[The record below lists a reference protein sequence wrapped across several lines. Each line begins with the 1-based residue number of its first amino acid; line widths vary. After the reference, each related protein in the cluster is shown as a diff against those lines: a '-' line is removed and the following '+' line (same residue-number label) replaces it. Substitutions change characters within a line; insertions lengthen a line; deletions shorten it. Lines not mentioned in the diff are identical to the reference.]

1 MASWFPLELDL
12 DVYIVASKKGFT
24 TNELALEWLKHY
36 IKHLDARP
44 NLEWKIL
51 LMDNYRSHETREF
64 IMLANEHYILPYP
77 LLAYMTYCIQPL
89 DVSVFQPYKH

>member
-24 TNELALEWLKHY
+24 TNELALEQLKYY

-44 NLEWKIL
+44 NLE
-51 LMDNYRSHETREF
+51 
-64 IMLANEHYILPYP
+64 
-77 LLAYMTYCIQPL
+77 
-89 DVSVFQPYKH
+89 